1 MRNGGAREAWALL
14 PSNRGRRAPRGEA
27 DVGSALTAV
36 CAAVRTVGA
45 TLVVLALAAGLPLA
59 ASSIAGALEPGAPA
73 QSTETL
79 YRRLGGYDSLA
90 VLTDDFIGRLVRD
103 RSLSRFFAAST
114 GESRGRIRQHLLDQ
128 LCAAS
133 GGPCLYVGR
142 DMKTAHRG
150 LGIREADW
158 AATIGHLIA
167 SLDRLKV
174 AQKEKDEVLSIVSGL
189 KRDIVEKP

>member
-1 MRNGGAREAWALL
+1 MITKN
-14 PSNRGRRAPRGEA
+14 PKRRAAGA
-27 DVGSALTAV
+27 ALV
-36 CAAVRTVGA
+36 I
-45 TLVVLALAAGLPLA
+45 LALAAGLPLA
-59 ASSIAGALEPGAPA
+59 ASSLAGAQEPAAAAQAPA
-73 QSTETL
+73 TL

-90 VLTDDFIGRLVRD
+90 VLTDDFIGRLVKD
-103 RSLSRFFAAST
+103 PSLSRFFAAST
-114 GESRGRIRQHLLDQ
+114 GESMGRIRQHLLDQ

-167 SLDRLKV
+167 SLDRRKI
-174 AQKEKDEVLSIVSGL
+174 AQKEKDEVLAIASGL
-189 KRDIVEKP
+189 KREIVERP

>member
-1 MRNGGAREAWALL
+1 VSAGTQA
-14 PSNRGRRAPRGEA
+14 RRAA
-27 DVGSALTAV
+27 AAALV
-36 CAAVRTVGA
+36 I
-45 TLVVLALAAGLPLA
+45 LALALPLA
-59 ASSIAGALEPGAPA
+59 VAGLAGAQEPGAAAQPPA
-73 QSTETL
+73 TL

-103 RSLSRFFAAST
+103 PALARHFAAAT
-114 GESRGRIRQHLLDQ
+114 AESRGRMRQHLLDQ

-150 LGIREADW
+150 LGIRETDW
-158 AATIGHLIA
+158 AATVGHLIA
-167 SLDRLKV
+167 SLDRRGL
-174 AQKEKDEVLSIVSGL
+174 AQKEKDEILAIVAGL